1 MIRRLGRERR
11 EASVP
16 TERRGERTEPA
27 SDGLDNRPWAGQACG
42 KVILL
47 GEHAVVYGIPAI
59 AVGIDRGAR
68 ARAAPID
75 DSFSR
80 LHVRGWNISVDEREE
95 ETPPGHDLGKA
106 FRALLNEVRAD
117 SPEFATHSIEVEA
130 NLPPGGGLG
139 CSAAVGVA
147 IARAIDPG
155 ASQDAVQR
163 RAMAWERVFHG
174 NPSGVDAAVAARGGC
189 VFFKRGE
196 ALERVFARGA
206 LHLCIGSSGC
216 ASSTKT
222 MVDAVAAMRARCPE
236 VVTRAFDGIGALVDD
251 ARAAIEQ
258 GDRFALGRLMD
269 LNQLLLGR
277 LFVSTPE
284 IERMCALA
292 RGAGAFGAKLTGAGG
307 GGSVV
312 ALVSSEL
319 VSDAVLTAWSLEGFD
334 GFATSVALE
343 MRPRV
348 QENEK
353 LIETNLESAP

>member
-1 MIRRLGRERR
+1 MRLPRRERR
-11 EASVP
+11 EPLLPA
-16 TERRGERTEPA
+16 ERRGEGAEPN
-27 SDGLDNRPWAGQACG
+27 SDSPDNRPWAGQACG

-68 ARAAPID
+68 ARAAPLERRP
-75 DSFSR
+75 SR
-80 LHVRGWNISVDEREE
+80 LHVRGWNISVDEGDE
-95 ETPPGHDLGKA
+95 ETPPRHDLGRA
-106 FRALLNEVRAD
+106 FRALLDDVRAD
-117 SPEFATHSIEVEA
+117 SPALVPHSIEVEA

-147 IARAIDPG
+147 IARAIEPG
-155 ASQDAVQR
+155 AAQDAVQR
-163 RAMAWERVFHG
+163 RAMAWERIFHG

-196 ALERVFARGA
+196 ELERVFARGT

-216 ASSTKT
+216 SSSTKS
-222 MVDAVAAMRARCPE
+222 MVDAVAALRARHPE
-236 VVTRAFDGIGALVDD
+236 LVNRAFDGVRALVDS
-251 ARAAIEQ
+251 ARTAIEE

-269 LNQLLLGR
+269 LNQRLLGG
-277 LFVSTPE
+277 LFVSTPD

-312 ALVSSEL
+312 ALVASETA
-319 VSDAVLTAWSLEGFD
+319 SDAVLTAWLRDGFD
-334 GFATSVALE
+334 GFATSVVLE
-343 MRPRV
+343 TRARA
-348 QENEK
+348 QESEK
-353 LIETNLESAP
+353 LVETNVEGAP